1 MPNVTVKIIPAIN
14 VQEIEK
20 RIMLIKDAKVIAFQN
35 GDSILTG
42 NTNVNGFFTFSL
54 NPGIY
59 RIKVESAAFLPPDS
73 RRVEVKASAKNVEVR
88 PFRVLDDGDD
98 CAYIVRR
105 MKMLVKKG
113 EVDKARQLMEMIAE
127 TYSQYQDIPQLKDI
141 VAIVKGLPPKK

>member
-14 VQEIEK
+14 VRNIDK
-20 RIMLIKDAKVIAFQN
+20 RIRLIKGAKVISIQN
-35 GDSILTG
+35 SVPNIKG
-42 NTNVNGFFTFSL
+42 NTNANGICTFSL

-59 RIKVESAAFLPPDS
+59 LISVESTAFLPPDTRS
-73 RRVEVKASAKNVEVR
+73 VVVDASATNVEVR
-88 PFRVLDDGDD
+88 PFRVFDDGDD

-105 MKMLVKKG
+105 LKLLVKKG

-141 VAIVKGLPPKK
+141 VAIVKGMPDK